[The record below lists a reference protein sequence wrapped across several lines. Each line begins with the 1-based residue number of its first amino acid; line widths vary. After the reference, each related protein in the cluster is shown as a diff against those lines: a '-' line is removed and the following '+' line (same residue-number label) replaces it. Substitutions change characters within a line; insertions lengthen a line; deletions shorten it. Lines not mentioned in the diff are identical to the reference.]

1 MEKRGRRGRKPSVAY
16 SLQSGVS
23 GLACQVL
30 YCGRSFENPVE
41 LERHH
46 VFHLE
51 QEFKDI
57 DKVRIRRVRGERGE
71 VGSKLRRL
79 RSETYSRLKERRE
92 RRRLLSSSLGQP
104 GITVCQVC
112 CENIEGSLEDHCQ
125 HVKSCLQVPRT
136 VENSEEEY
144 VYVEDYEEYEWAGQS
159 RIRVNT
165 LLSGGL
171 AGAGFLTIQRTDE
184 TEELDVTGEEVEL
197 GPEQYNENSLVQASR
212 QEDED
217 KLDQSYSGSSTD
229 IPETISK
236 NSQPLS
242 ENTLPKPKQDVN
254 KVEKLKSEISRLEAV
269 TRELQDMSTCR
280 VCLDKYVR
288 HVVST
293 ACWHVHCEAC
303 WLLTLASKKLCP
315 QCKTIVKPSDLRRIY
330 L

>member
-1 MEKRGRRGRKPSVAY
+1 M
-16 SLQSGVS
+16 
-23 GLACQVL
+23 
-30 YCGRSFENPVE
+30 F
-41 LERHH
+41 
-46 VFHLE
+46 
-51 QEFKDI
+51 
-57 DKVRIRRVRGERGE
+57 
-71 VGSKLRRL
+71 
-79 RSETYSRLKERRE
+79 
-92 RRRLLSSSLGQP
+92 
-104 GITVCQVC
+104 
-112 CENIEGSLEDHCQ
+112 
-125 HVKSCLQVPRT
+125 RT
-136 VENSEEEY
+136 EENSEEEY

-217 KLDQSYSGSSTD
+217 KLDQSYSGSSSD

-242 ENTLPKPKQDVN
+242 ENILPKPKQDLN
-254 KVEKLKSEISRLEAV
+254 KAEKLKREISRLEAV

-303 WLLTLASKKLCP
+303 WLLTLASKEYF
-315 QCKTIVKPSDLRRIY
+315 TI
-330 L
+330 